1 MLSGKQHHISHGDNC
16 NKFYLLTL
24 FDFKSIVDTEHQL
37 TNEQTKLELEKV
49 TYKAFWVS
57 EPQLQNHVC
66 LVYISRALVRV
77 DHRLLLS
84 DSVDDRVSDVTSE
97 TGTSDC

>member
-49 TYKAFWVS
+49 TYKAF
-57 EPQLQNHVC
+57 
-66 LVYISRALVRV
+66 
-77 DHRLLLS
+77 
-84 DSVDDRVSDVTSE
+84 
-97 TGTSDC
+97 